1 MKVALGTFAR
11 SGIESRLGGDVAAG
25 VQAALRHY
33 TLRLRSGERPVGFP
47 SFLRDRPVDASG
59 ADFDLAVDPEIEH
72 LLEREVRRQRTSVE
86 QLTAHAVFVFLADLE
101 QGDALEC
108 VADAAALH

>member
-33 TLRLRSGERPVGFP
+33 LLRLRSGEQPVGFP
-47 SFLRDRPVDASG
+47 DFLRGRSVDPSG
-59 ADFDLAVDPEIEH
+59 ADFDLAVDPEIEQ
-72 LLEREVRRQRTSVE
+72 LLEREVRRQRATAE
-86 QLTAHAVFVFLADLE
+86 QLTVHAVFVFLADLE

-108 VADAAALH
+108 LGDAAVLH